1 MFRRIISACFSSNYL
16 TYLRFMS
23 REKVQEYYNQ
33 IAGNYDK
40 SRFNNSYG
48 QFIDKQE
55 RIFLD
60 QYLKSKN
67 TLNLGCGTGR
77 FMEYC
82 STGIDFSSEMLDIAK
97 AKYPNVEYFM
107 GSADTTPFDNER
119 FDAVICF
126 HVLMHLNP
134 TETAAIFREV
144 NRILAPGGIF
154 IFDYPSAER
163 RKLTRYKAENWHGG
177 NAFFKKEIN
186 TLILSQ
192 NWKPLK
198 KRGVL
203 FFPIHRF
210 PSGMRKL
217 AFSTDQFFN
226 RGPLKSFSSYLLQAI
241 EKPNT

>member
-1 MFRRIISACFSSNYL
+1 
-16 TYLRFMS
+16 MS

-33 IAGNYDK
+33 IADDYDK
-40 SRFNNSYG
+40 SRFSNSYG

-60 QYLKSKN
+60 KHLKSKN

-82 STGIDFSSEMLDIAK
+82 TTGIDFSSEMLDIAK
-97 AKYPNVEYFM
+97 TNFPNGEYFL

-134 TETAAIFREV
+134 AETAAIFREV
-144 NRILAPGGIF
+144 NRILAPGGVF

-163 RKLTRYKAENWHGG
+163 RKLTGYKAENWHGG
-177 NAFFKKEIN
+177 NAFSKKEIN
-186 TLILSQ
+186 ALITSQ
-192 NWKPLK
+192 NWKPK
-198 KRGVL
+198 KKNGVL

-210 PSGMRKL
+210 PSRIRKL
-217 AFSTDQFFN
+217 TFAMDQFFN
-226 RGPLKSFSSYLLQAI
+226 RSLFKPYSSYLMQAI
-241 EKPNT
+241 EKPSK